1 MDAGERLI
9 QEERVKVAKYLLSKR
24 LASIKRK
31 HCFLYD
37 KNDKP
42 YCILRKS
49 LKEVKD
55 IVEQIKKANEL

>member
-1 MDAGERLI
+1 MLQIIIDKDEQARI
-9 QEERVKVAKYLLSKR
+9 TKYLLSRR

-49 LKEVKD
+49 LSEVRA
-55 IVEQIKKANEL
+55 IVDEIKKANEL